1 VKEWQKELYIYR
13 LNPAPPRINDLQE
26 YIELY
31 LKEKDNTYFNW
42 FMHYYEPTLNSTAMD
57 TVQQYAMYGHF
68 LDIKEACVF
77 GIVKAL
83 NSYELTR
90 GVPFLTYKTRI
101 MWEEI
106 HEYIRSM
113 RRGFP

>member
-57 TVQQYAMYGHF
+57 TVQQYAMYGTHST
-68 LDIKEACVF
+68 KECSSMPLLSFRQVLLVSKSHLLFCFSEASVY
-77 GIVKAL
+77 IVQ
-83 NSYELTR
+83 
-90 GVPFLTYKTRI
+90 
-101 MWEEI
+101 
-106 HEYIRSM
+106 
-113 RRGFP
+113 